1 MAVGTVTITEERLS
15 NTHKITF
22 AWTSGTAGEAG
33 TASGTTTYTY
43 NGAVLRVVTVP
54 GLAPNVP
61 TDDYDLTLTDEDGVD
76 VAVGQLANRD
86 DTNTEMIATGMGYVV
101 GDKLTLT
108 VAAAGAAK
116 TGTCYVYIGTAADVT
131 DPVAD
136 VENALYGTAGIA
148 AFPAAAAAANNVSL
162 AEVLRYIQETQI
174 GALTNTGGTASLTA
188 ILGNVSNSSVAT
200 RLTTLAAQ
208 TSGGRQIARRSYSFA
223 VDAGAQGSLVMF
235 TVSGTVLV
243 EVFGVC
249 QTSLTT
255 GGGAATVELGIAGNT
270 AALIA
275 QTVATTIDQ
284 YQTWQDATPEA
295 NPGPVDVSARSFVI
309 TNGADIEFKI
319 ATADLTAGIIDFY
332 CLWTPLSA
340 GATVV
345 AA

>member
-1 MAVGTVTITEERLS
+1 MAAGTVTITEERLS
-15 NTHKITF
+15 NTEKITF

-43 NGAVLRVVTVP
+43 NGAVLRIVTVP

-116 TGTCYVYIGTAADVT
+116 TGTCYVYIGSAADVT

-174 GALTNTGGTASLTA
+174 GALTNTGGTASLTG

-200 RLTTLAAQ
+200 RLTSIAAQ
-208 TSGGRQIARRSYSFA
+208 TRGSRQLAQRSYDIG
-223 VDAGAQGSLVMF
+223 VDGGVAGTFTMF
-235 TVSGTVLV
+235 TVTGTVLV

-249 QTSLTT
+249 QDSLTT
-255 GGGAATVELGIAGNT
+255 GGGAATIELGIAGNT
-270 AALIA
+270 AALIP
-275 QTVATTIDQ
+275 QTLATDLDQ
-284 YQTWQDATPEA
+284 FEIWQDATPEA
-295 NPGPVDVSARSFVI
+295 NPGALDPTARTFVI
-309 TNGADIEFKI
+309 TNGADII
-319 ATADLTAGIIDFY
+319 MTIGTANLTAGVIDFY
-332 CLWTPLSA
+332 CFWTPL
-340 GATVV
+340 GIATVV